1 MQLTPREQHEV
12 MLLEQRWGKLLDAG
26 TAIKDREIRQNMAIV
41 LENAQR
47 DADRQHQL
55 LNESNVSFGTGGMG
69 AQPNGAFGAY
79 TPGVY
84 GSDTDGTRDARVPT
98 IIIPMLRRVF
108 PNLIAHDLVGVQ
120 PLKNSPIGFVFALRA
135 QYGRNRQFAAG
146 STTSAGV
153 EIGYNNIDSSFAGA
167 AGSSSSASGD
177 YWNAYAGGISVGG
190 GAIEYNGVGAGL
202 SSAEWA
208 KLGVDMPTANFKL
221 VKATVEAATRK
232 LGASYSLELAEDLKN
247 QHGLDA
253 DSEMV
258 NILSYEIQA
267 EIDRQLVSEM
277 VRSAI
282 AEGNVSNWSPVS
294 ADGRNQ
300 IERVGTLYTQ
310 ILDKSNDIAIQT
322 RMGAGNFVV
331 ASPRVTALLQR
342 VNATVSV
349 KLDDGNKLPDNKV
362 GTGAISRVGVLADT
376 HALYR
381 DTFAGGNYALCGYKG
396 NTAYAS
402 GVIYAPYIPLQV
414 FRAQGPDDGNPRLA
428 VRTRDAIIGE
438 SGRPQGFEAGK
449 FYQFI
454 KIDGLTSA
462 VLGDDSGS
470 RLFMYA

>member
-26 TAIKDREIRQNMAIV
+26 TSIKDREIRQNMAII

-47 DADRQHQL
+47 DSDRSRQ
-55 LNESNVSFGTGGMG
+55 LNEGWDASTGAMAVQTGGALG
-69 AQPNGAFGAY
+69 ATPFGAY
-79 TPGVY
+79 
-84 GSDTDGTRDARVPT
+84 GSASDGTADARVPT
-98 IIIPMLRRVF
+98 IIIPLLRRVF

-135 QYGRNRQFAAG
+135 QYGRNRQFVAG
-146 STTSAGV
+146 ASANNGL
-153 EIGYNNIDSSFAGA
+153 EIGYNNIDNFTGA
-167 AGSSSSASGD
+167 DGSSSSASGD
-177 YWNAYAGGISVGG
+177 FWNAYAGGSSVGG
-190 GAIEYNGVGAGL
+190 GTIDYNGVGAQM
-202 SSAEWA
+202 STAEWA
-208 KLGVDMPTANFKL
+208 KLGVDMPTANFRL
-221 VKATVEAATRK
+221 VKATVEATTRK

-282 AEGNVSNWSPVS
+282 AQGNTSTWSPVS

-300 IERVGTLYTQ
+300 LERVGTLYTQ
-310 ILDKSNDIAIQT
+310 ILDKSNDIAINT

-342 VNATVSV
+342 VNATVAV
-349 KLDDGNKLPDNKV
+349 KLDEGNRLPENKV
-362 GTGAISRVGVLADT
+362 GTGAISRVGILADT

-381 DTFAGGNYALCGYKG
+381 DTFAGGNYALIGYKG
-396 NTAYAS
+396 PTAYAS

-414 FRAQGPDDGNPRLA
+414 FRAQDPNDGNPRLA

-438 SGRPQGFEAGK
+438 TGRPEGFEAGK
-449 FYQFI
+449 FYQLI

-462 VLGDDSGS
+462 VLGDSSNS
-470 RLFMYA
+470 RVFMY